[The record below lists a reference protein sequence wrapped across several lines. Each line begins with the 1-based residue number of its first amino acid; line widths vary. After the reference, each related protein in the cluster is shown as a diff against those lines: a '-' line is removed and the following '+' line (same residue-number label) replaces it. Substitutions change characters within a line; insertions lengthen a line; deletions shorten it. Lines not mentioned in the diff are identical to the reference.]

1 MRKKLMVQNIYLK
14 TIDIINVLIFDAVSA
29 GKLFRC
35 CCTVELV
42 KPLFHYLN
50 VKKTSQGWIS
60 PPLGQH
66 LK

>member
-1 MRKKLMVQNIYLK
+1 MVQNIYLK
-14 TIDIINVLIFDAVSA
+14 TIDIIHVLIFNAVSA

-42 KPLFHYLN
+42 KPIFDYLN

-60 PPLGQH
+60 PPFGQR